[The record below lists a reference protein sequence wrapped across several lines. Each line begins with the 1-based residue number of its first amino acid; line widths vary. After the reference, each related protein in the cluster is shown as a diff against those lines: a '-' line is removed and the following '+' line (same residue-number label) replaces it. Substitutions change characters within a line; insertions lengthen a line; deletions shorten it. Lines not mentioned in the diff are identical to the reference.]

1 MFFRLIVVLRCFVY
15 LKVVC
20 VCCNGSEYFRKR
32 IKKNNKLLKKICILG
47 ICMVFFIMGSNMLF
61 CWCLE
66 VVYLYKNKIE

>member
-32 IKKNNKLLKKICILG
+32 IKKKKNKLLENF
-47 ICMVFFIMGSNMLF
+47 VF
-61 CWCLE
+61 
-66 VVYLYKNKIE
+66 